1 MNPIQAMNVSGA
13 KKRQVCRSAF
23 SLVEMLVVIALI
35 AILTAL
41 LAPSIQSLM
50 GVSGRRGGMSILS
63 NMLEQGRIKAIE
75 SGQPVHVGFP
85 FESIDDEELARSS
98 VIMFRPANEA
108 EGGGDNFVPIG
119 RWVRLPSGVYMQ
131 GGTNFPVQV
140 LEIPDGNLPQLDGVE
155 VNRLQVVT
163 FDRFGGVRGAAGPV
177 ALEIGEKARPNDE
190 GWLRSANNFFTL
202 TIQRLTGRVEVK
214 DNFDGA

>member
-1 MNPIQAMNVSGA
+1 MVSKG
-13 KKRQVCRSAF
+13 KGTRTPCLGF

-35 AILTAL
+35 ATLTAL

-63 NMLEQGRIKAIE
+63 NVLEQARVKAIE
-75 SGQPVHVGFP
+75 SGQTVYVGFP
-85 FESIDDEELARSS
+85 FESIDDEELAKSS
-98 VIMFRPANEA
+98 VILFRPASEA

-131 GGTNFPVQV
+131 GGANFPVQD
-140 LEIPDGNLPQLDGVE
+140 LAIPDGSLPQLDGVE
-155 VNRLQVVT
+155 VKNLQVVT
-163 FDRFGGVRGAAGPV
+163 FDRFGGVRGAAGTV
-177 ALEIGEKARPNDE
+177 ELEIGEKARPNDE
-190 GWLRSANNFFTL
+190 GWLRSPDNFFTL
-202 TIQRLTGRVEVK
+202 SIQRLTGRVEVK